1 MIRNHRKNLGKI
13 LKEQRRSIP
22 LTLQQLSD
30 ASGVSI
36 SHLGRIENGERFPS
50 ALILQRIADPLGYE
64 EKELFT
70 LAGYLSAST
79 VRVSEKRVQY
89 GGRNVDPDVIKVLGK
104 EPVEVQ
110 RAVIG
115 ILNIFKNISASIA
128 RKQAAE
134 E

>member
-30 ASGVSI
+30 ASGVSV
-36 SHLGRIENGERFPS
+36 SHLGRIENEERFPS
-50 ALILQRIADPLGYE
+50 AIILQRIASPLGYE

-70 LAGYLSAST
+70 LAGYLSASGT
-79 VRVSEKRVQY
+79 RIGERKARY
-89 GGRNVDPDVIKVLGK
+89 GGRNVDPDVIRALGK

-115 ILNIFKNISASIA
+115 ILNIFKNISASIS
-128 RKQAAE
+128 RKQSDSE
-134 E
+134 